1 MKPSGSGPHTW
12 DDFIALDDDDP
23 RELIDGWLVDIEDTE
38 VHPSTAP
45 GPDEIR
51 ACCARSLRAW
61 LGAAH
66 ASRLRADVTLGDGC
80 ETTHATDIVLFSEP
94 GDALAITLTID
105 VIPARHRQHSLAK
118 RDIYRT
124 ASVAECWFIEPETAI
139 LERYT
144 LVPERGTCL
153 IRPIAADTNLQPEGF
168 PGLEIPL
175 AELWTTER

>member
-1 MKPSGSGPHTW
+1 MTPSGSGPHTW

-23 RELIDGWLVDIEDTE
+23 RELIDGWLVDPEDTE

-51 ACCARSLRAW
+51 ACC
-61 LGAAH
+61 
-66 ASRLRADVTLGDGC
+66 
-80 ETTHATDIVLFSEP
+80 
-94 GDALAITLTID
+94 
-105 VIPARHRQHSLAK
+105 K
-118 RDIYRT
+118 REIYRT
-124 ASVAECWFIEPETAI
+124 VGVAECWFIEPETAI

-144 LVPERGTCL
+144 LVPERGTDL